1 MRNGY
6 LNVKSAFGIEVRIEK
21 DKFVAYHVCVAIL
34 EDVKCFTW

>member
-21 DKFVAYHVCVAIL
+21 EKFVAYHVCVAIL
-34 EDVKCFTW
+34 KDVKRIF